1 MANLRHVEPDLV
13 CPSGDDLQVHHCVGL
28 TGQLKPSDWLVEGQ
42 SILDILHLPFAAA
55 SLGRHV
61 VNPKPVIDGIGRE
74 SFPFLV
80 VVQCDLD
87 TTPAILQGMLPM
99 GVAIVRLRR
108 QLHVPVAEA
117 QIVLLGAAFL
127 QAVRAGELRSDID
140 EAEARLGGD
149 HHPGGLLVQAVATT
163 ALCARAV
170 PALAAFACDHL
181 RLVLPELASAD
192 GALVVVLEGQVLVQL
207 DGRIVAV
214 QQHRRTRFLTQVLQP
229 PLRHLGAVSAG
240 VHARLVDDQDL
251 VSFTQ

>member
-1 MANLRHVEPDLV
+1 MANLLHVEPDLV

-28 TGQLKPSDWLVEGQ
+28 TGQIKPSDWLVKGQ
-42 SILDILHLPFAAA
+42 GILDLLHLLVAAA
-55 SLGRHV
+55 SLWRRV
-61 VNPKPVIDGIGRE
+61 VNPKPVIDGMRLVRC
-74 SFPFLV
+74 LV

-87 TTPAILQGMLPM
+87 TTPAILQRMLPM
-99 GVAIVRLRR
+99 GVALVRLRR

-127 QAVRAGELRSDID
+127 QAVRAGELPSDID

-170 PALAAFACDHL
+170 PALAACALDHL

-207 DGRIVAV
+207 DGRVVAV